1 MPKEITEESE
11 FVEIAKTRASS
22 CRIKRVGDVVKLKL
36 RTPKHLFTFKT
47 TPAKAEDL
55 LKQIEIEQ
63 IEL

>member
-36 RTPKHLFTFKT
+36 RTPGHLYTFKT
-47 TPAKAEDL
+47 TADKAESL
-55 LKQIEIEQ
+55 LKSLEIEQ
-63 IEL
+63 IEI